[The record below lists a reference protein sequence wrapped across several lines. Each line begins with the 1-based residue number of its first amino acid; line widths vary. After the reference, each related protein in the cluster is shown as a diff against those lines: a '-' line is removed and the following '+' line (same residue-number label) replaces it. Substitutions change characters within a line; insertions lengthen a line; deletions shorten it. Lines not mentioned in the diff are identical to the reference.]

1 MNVGHYMHPDPV
13 TALADTPLEQVRQ
26 VMEDT
31 GFSLLLI
38 VDENKMLVGFITRA
52 ALKGVTDWEAPVG
65 KACFDA
71 RFAVT
76 PEDTVE
82 KAALIL
88 LDNQLVLLPV
98 VTDGRLVGVLS
109 QSEILRA
116 LAHALGIGLEGTRI
130 TVRIPDDAQ
139 GDALYGML
147 AALRE
152 RHVDLVS
159 LAQGGRTERHHELIL
174 RVQGLEDREGLRADL
189 EALLRNRNGH
199 EEAADALTQSQ
210 NAAED

>member
-1 MNVGHYMHPDPV
+1 MKVGHYMHRDPV

-38 VDENKMLVGFITRA
+38 VGEDRTLVGFITRA
-52 ALKGVTDWEAPVG
+52 ALKGITDWSAPVST
-65 KACFDA
+65 ACFDA
-71 RFAVT
+71 RFAVE
-76 PEDTVE
+76 PEDTIE

-98 VTDGRLVGVLS
+98 VSEGRLVGVLS

-116 LAHALGIGLEGTRI
+116 LARALGIGLEGTRI
-130 TVRIPDDAQ
+130 TVRVPD
-139 GDALYGML
+139 GVGKDALYDLL

-152 RHVDLVS
+152 RGVDLVS
-159 LAQGGRTERHHELIL
+159 LVQGPRTERHHELIL
-174 RVQGLEDREGLRADL
+174 RVQGLEDREGLRTDL
-189 EALLRNRNGH
+189 ESLLSNRDGNEEVANALAPGQ
-199 EEAADALTQSQ
+199 DQP
-210 NAAED
+210 ED